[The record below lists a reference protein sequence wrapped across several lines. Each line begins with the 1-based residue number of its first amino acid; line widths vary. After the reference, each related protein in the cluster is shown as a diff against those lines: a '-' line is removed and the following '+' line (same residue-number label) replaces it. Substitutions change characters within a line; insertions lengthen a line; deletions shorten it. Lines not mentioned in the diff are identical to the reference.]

1 VTVSDIGGRR
11 IFRCADARGRRKA
24 LRAFDFDQ
32 SGLAPGRRKVEASP
46 VGGFGAMIIC
56 SCNVLSDQ
64 DVRSVVAAPDS
75 PRTAAQVHRC
85 LGCSPECG
93 RCAPTIRQIV
103 AAAAPRDGAQR

>member
-1 VTVSDIGGRR
+1 
-11 IFRCADARGRRKA
+11 
-24 LRAFDFDQ
+24 
-32 SGLAPGRRKVEASP
+32 
-46 VGGFGAMIIC
+46 MIIC

-103 AAAAPRDGAQR
+103 AAAAPRDGGEH